1 MSLFTSNDIPLAL
14 TGDKLIEEMNKTQ
27 DGRKAIA
34 EGLLYEH
41 TYLMVTSEP
50 GIGKSTVSIQVAVEL
65 AAGLPLFGY
74 FKVPKPQKVLYIQ
87 CERNKIELLERL
99 KIISNTMPIVKENLF
114 ITDEYQKLDF
124 VRDYQMLIEC
134 IKRDCPNPDI
144 IFFDP
149 IYATIVGGL
158 KEDKTASI
166 FTKIMSRI
174 SKIMNCAMWYNH
186 HTVKQQ
192 YTSDGSKITKDDPFY
207 GSQWLKAHVTGSYFM
222 ETTEEGVILKCKK
235 DNYRVLTQVIGLN
248 YNPETNLCYLADP
261 SLLQPIDRLKHFIR
275 GKKLE
280 RKEFGFKEILDG
292 TKLCTRTIR
301 ELLCTPE
308 IKGLLNTEKSNKNKY
323 IYTVK
328 DVLI

>member
-1 MSLFTSNDIPLAL
+1 MYQFTSNDIPLAL
-14 TGDKLIEEMNKTQ
+14 TGDNLIEEMNKTQ
-27 DGRKAIA
+27 EGRKAIA

-50 GIGKSTVSIQVAVEL
+50 GTGKSTVSTQVAVEL

-99 KIISNTMPIVKENLF
+99 KIINTALPIVKENLF

-124 VRDYQMLIEC
+124 VRDYQTLIQC
-134 IKRDCPNPDI
+134 IQRDCPTPDI

-149 IYATIVGGL
+149 IYATITGGL
-158 KEDKTASI
+158 KEDKVASM
-166 FTKIMSRI
+166 FTKIMSKI

-186 HTVKQQ
+186 HCVKQQ
-192 YTSDGSKITKDDPFY
+192 YTQAGDKINKDDPFY

-222 ETTEEGVILKCKK
+222 ENTEDGVLLKCKK
-235 DNYRVLTQVIGLN
+235 DNYRVLTQVIALN

-261 SLLQPIDRLKHFIR
+261 SLLQPIDRLKHFIN
-275 GKKLE
+275 GKKIE
-280 RKEFGFKEILDG
+280 KKEFTFKEMLSG

-308 IKGLLNTEKSNKNKY
+308 IKGLLTTQKSNKNKY
-323 IYTVK
+323 IYAIKEVMA
-328 DVLI
+328 